1 MSFVWCPD
9 GWCTGTFWT
18 TWRNTRV
25 SIAWNW
31 CVSLVVRWS
40 ESVLIES
47 KLVGVTRGLSYLHDN
62 DVVHGDLKGVIG
74 VSFSFIESF
83 RLTYH
88 LSQPNVLIDGKGS
101 PRLSDF
107 GLCSITTNIDSINAS
122 TPHQGCTIRYCAP
135 ELLDVGITVKDAKRK
150 PTNKSD
156 VYSLSMVI
164 VEVCIFCRGTTYSGS
179 GYLPFQLATGKM
191 PFPGYSDHNIPIM
204 ILKGRRPPKPAHFEA
219 PGITPAVWK
228 IAEKCWHQ
236 KAKERPEAKVVL
248 ECLENLANPSECTHE
263 TYSCSPRS

>member
-1 MSFVWCPD
+1 M
-9 GWCTGTFWT
+9 
-18 TWRNTRV
+18 
-25 SIAWNW
+25 
-31 CVSLVVRWS
+31 
-40 ESVLIES
+40 
-47 KLVGVTRGLSYLHDN
+47 VGVVRGLSYLHEN
-62 DVVHGDLKGVIG
+62 EVVHGDLKGVIG

-83 RLTYH
+83 QLTY
-88 LSQPNVLIDGKGS
+88 LSQSNILIDAKGS
-101 PRLSDF
+101 PHISDF
-107 GLCSITTNIDSINAS
+107 GLCSITGDVESVNAS
-122 TPHQGCTIRYCAP
+122 TPHQGCTLRYRAP
-135 ELLDVGITVKDAKRK
+135 ELFDVGNTAKDAKRK

-179 GYLPFQLATGKM
+179 GCLPFQLATGKM

-248 ECLENLANPSECTHE
+248 ECLENLASPGECTHE
-263 TYSCSPRS
+263 MDPCFPGS